1 MTLPPGVAI
10 RLARPSDLRH
20 LAAVE
25 DSGVALFVEHL
36 GPDLAPALVAPAASG
51 LDRDLEP
58 GFILVAVE
66 GDRAEGGRAEE
77 GRAAGERV
85 VGFAHV
91 TDLDGHA
98 HLEQLSVLPDH
109 GRRGIGSALVAAAL
123 EEARWAGYDDMSLC
137 TYRDLPWNGP
147 FYARLGFAEVEHL
160 APYQQRLRDHEVE
173 LGLDADGV
181 RVVMSRRL
189 GRPRRDVTHG

>member
-25 DSGVALFVEHL
+25 DAGVALFVEHL
-36 GPDLAPALVAPAASG
+36 GPDLTPALVAPAPSG

-66 GDRAEGGRAEE
+66 GGRAQ
-77 GRAAGERV
+77 GERV

-160 APYQQRLRDHEVE
+160 APHQQRLRDHEVE

-189 GRPRRDVTHG
+189 GRPRRDVTDG